1 MSIEVKDRG
10 NEEAA
15 RLTIELIKKYDR
27 YAITVCGS
35 EESWWTRRMLK
46 MDPKLATV
54 AGKTDILK
62 LIFTY
67 WLGLL
72 PYVHFEREAFL
83 LPYMTRDFIK
93 MKENERAKAKSWG
106 ERAFLTFYIYFGQLA
121 NITMNP
127 CLEHLQRRGIYT
139 CYWVLNEPKELNYV
153 IKKSKVEG
161 IMTDRPEDL

>member
-1 MSIEVKDRG
+1 
-10 NEEAA
+10 
-15 RLTIELIKKYDR
+15 
-27 YAITVCGS
+27 
-35 EESWWTRRMLK
+35 MLK
-46 MDPKLATV
+46 MDPKLATMS
-54 AGKTDILK
+54 GKTDILK

-93 MKENERAKAKSWG
+93 MKKNERKEAKSWA

-127 CLEHLQRRGIYT
+127 CLEHL
-139 CYWVLNEPKELNYV
+139 
-153 IKKSKVEG
+153 
-161 IMTDRPEDL
+161 